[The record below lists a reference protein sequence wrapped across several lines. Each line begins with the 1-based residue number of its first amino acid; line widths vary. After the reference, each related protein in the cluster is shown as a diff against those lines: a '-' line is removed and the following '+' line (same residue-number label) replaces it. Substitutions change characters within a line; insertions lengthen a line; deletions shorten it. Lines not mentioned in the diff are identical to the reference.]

1 MTPYTTKTGL
11 QIGIN
16 YKPKPYIETDKDML
30 RLQASLL
37 YKRVPFLSMIKACF
51 LVSYELS
58 LGYLYVSICQTL

>member
-11 QIGIN
+11 QIGSN

-51 LVSYELS
+51 LGKL
-58 LGYLYVSICQTL
+58 

>member
-16 YKPKPYIETDKDML
+16 YKPRPYIETDKDML

-37 YKRVPFLSMIKACF
+37 YKRVPFLTWFKKF
-51 LVSYELS
+51 FK
-58 LGYLYVSICQTL
+58 